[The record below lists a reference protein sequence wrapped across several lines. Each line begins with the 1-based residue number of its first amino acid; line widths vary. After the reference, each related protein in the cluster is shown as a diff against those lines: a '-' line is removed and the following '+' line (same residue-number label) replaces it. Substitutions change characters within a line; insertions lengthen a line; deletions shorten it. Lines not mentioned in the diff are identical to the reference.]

1 MIMNWIYLI
10 EGSQILDQLNW
21 IVIVVGIGIILLS
34 LLFVSW
40 FITYIIKI
48 ILNLIPG
55 KSARKK
61 GTEPVVVQTA
71 DTTESDEVNAA
82 IAMTIYL
89 YFNELHDVESGVV
102 TIKRISRHY
111 SPWNSKLYH
120 MRNL

>member
-55 KSARKK
+55 KSARK
-61 GTEPVVVQTA
+61 
-71 DTTESDEVNAA
+71 
-82 IAMTIYL
+82 
-89 YFNELHDVESGVV
+89 
-102 TIKRISRHY
+102 
-111 SPWNSKLYH
+111 
-120 MRNL
+120 

>member
-1 MIMNWIYLI
+1 M
-10 EGSQILDQLNW
+10 
-21 IVIVVGIGIILLS
+21 
-34 LLFVSW
+34 
-40 FITYIIKI
+40 
-48 ILNLIPG
+48 PG